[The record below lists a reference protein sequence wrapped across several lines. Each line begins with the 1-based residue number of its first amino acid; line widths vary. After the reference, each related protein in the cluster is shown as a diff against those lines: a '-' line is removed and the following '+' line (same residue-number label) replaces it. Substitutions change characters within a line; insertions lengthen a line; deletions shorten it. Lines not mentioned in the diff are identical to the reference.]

1 MLYIIAGLQLAT
13 IVVSRGDMN
22 LLGEAYAFGVVWSF
36 AFKAVSMV
44 VLRFQDRRPREFK
57 VPINIRFGA
66 FELPVGL
73 GLIAFVLTATAIAN
87 LFTKEVATVSGLVF
101 TALFMTTL
109 IVSERFTKKPPGGGA
124 PEHLEQVSEKSTDVL
139 SDETVGL
146 KLPSRKLVAVRS
158 PMHLEML
165 QKVLEE
171 TDPETTEVIVMKAK
185 ISPAWGSPSHPEG
198 LDRYDRQLI
207 TAVIG
212 LGETIGKPVKPLV
225 VPTNHALYAIINTAA
240 SLGVQEIVVGTSHKM
255 RSQALLKRLEDQWNR
270 LHPRPSTPLT
280 IRVLEGKVEV
290 GRVMCEPAHA
300 ASK

>member
-1 MLYIIAGLQLAT
+1 
-13 IVVSRGDMN
+13 
-22 LLGEAYAFGVVWSF
+22 
-36 AFKAVSMV
+36 V

-57 VPINIRFGA
+57 VPLNIRLGS

-109 IVSERFTKKPPGGGA
+109 IVSERFMKKSPGGGA
-124 PEHLEQVSEKSTDVL
+124 PEHLEQVSQKSTDVL

-146 KLPSRKLVAVRS
+146 TLPNRKLVAVRS
-158 PMHLEML
+158 PRHLEML

-185 ISPAWGSPSHPEG
+185 TSPSWGSPSRPEG

-207 TAVIG
+207 TAVIE

-225 VPTNHALYAIINTAA
+225 VPTNQALYAIVNTAS

-255 RSQALLKRLEDQWNR
+255 RSQTLLKRLEDQWNR
-270 LHPRPSTPLT
+270 LRNRPSTPLT
-280 IRVLEGKVEV
+280 IRVLEGKAEV
-290 GRVMCEPAHA
+290 GRVTCQPAHA
-300 ASK
+300 ALK